1 VTRRRRT
8 LWTSL
13 AFLILLVALTAWI
26 GVRAVLAR
34 QHLLKARDEVSQL
47 RAQVSAGELDGLA
60 AGLARIQHEAS
71 AAKSLTSD
79 PVWAGLSDVPV
90 LGRTLAASTD
100 LADSVQQLA
109 DQTLAPLINVS
120 KRLDPKD
127 LRKPDGSIDLA
138 RLTAAGPDIDRAN
151 SSLTKTVT
159 AIRKQTLR
167 GVLGPVVKA
176 HNQLTD
182 QLAGLIGTIDTANR
196 AAKIGPA
203 MLGATGV
210 RRYLMVFQ
218 TPAES
223 RGTGGLVGSYAII
236 KIANGKITRERTGS
250 DDELRDSDTS
260 VVNFGAEFNNRY
272 ANTDETLAW
281 RNANFTPHYPYAAEI
296 WQRLYEKQFGGKI
309 DGVLSADPIT
319 LGYLLGVSGPVTL
332 SDGEVIN
339 GENAATW
346 SLITSYAHYPDPAN
360 QSERKKLLVELAT
373 QTLDKLSSGNGGSTA
388 LLKVLG
394 RAAGERRL
402 LLWSAHPAEE
412 AVLSG
417 TPLAGE
423 LPNAP
428 GPFTALVMRNRSGS
442 KLDVYVDRKLDYQV
456 LSCNAKTRIVEV
468 TATLTNTAPQGLG
481 AYVRSRADGRK
492 VPYGEDRVVTS
503 IYATKGSTLNVVW
516 INGKR
521 SGVVAAT
528 ERGLPVYGSD
538 LELPIGKPQTIKLQL
553 TEPRS
558 KARVSTY
565 LQPLARPLA
574 FTAGPRTC
582 K

>member
-8 LWTSL
+8 LWASL
-13 AFLILLVALTAWI
+13 AFLILLVAVTAWI

-34 QHLLKARDEVSQL
+34 QHLMKARDEVSQL
-47 RAQVSAGELDGLA
+47 RAQVSAGDLA
-60 AGLARIQHEAS
+60 DLPAGLARIQSEAR

-79 PVWAGLSDVPV
+79 IVWTGFSKLPL

-100 LADSVQQLA
+100 LADSVQRLA
-109 DQTLAPLINVS
+109 DQTLAPLINIS

-127 LRKPDGSIDLA
+127 LRSPNGSIDLA
-138 RLTAAGPDIDRAN
+138 RLTDAGPDIDRAN
-151 SSLTKTVT
+151 TSLKATL
-159 AIRKQTLR
+159 ASINHESLR

-176 HNQLTD
+176 HD
-182 QLAGLIGTIDTANR
+182 QLLSELNGLAGTIDTANR

-203 MLGATGV
+203 MLGANGV

-223 RGTGGLVGSYAII
+223 RGTGGLVGSFAII
-236 KIANGKITRERTGS
+236 KIDHGKITRERTGS
-250 DDELRDSDTS
+250 DTELKDSDTA
-260 VVNFGAEFNNRY
+260 VVDFGAEFNKRY
-272 ANTDETLAW
+272 ANTDEALAW

-296 WQRLYEKQFGGKI
+296 WQRLWEKQTGEKL

-319 LGYLLGVSGPVTL
+319 LGYLLEITGPVTL

-339 GENAATW
+339 AKNAATW
-346 SLITSYAHYPDPAN
+346 SMVTSYARYPDPTN
-360 QSERKKLLVELAT
+360 QTERKALSVELAT
-373 QTLDKLSSGNGGSTA
+373 QTLDRLSSGYGGSTA

-402 LLWSAHPAEE
+402 LAWSARPAEE
-412 AVLSG
+412 ALISG

-428 GPFTALVMRNRSGS
+428 GPSTAFIIRNRSGS
-442 KLDVYVDRKLDYQV
+442 KLDYYVERKLDYRV
-456 LSCNAKTRIVEV
+456 VSCSSKKRVVEV
-468 TATLTNTAPQGLG
+468 TATLINHAPQGLPP
-481 AYVRSRADGRK
+481 YVLARADNLN
-492 VPYGEDRVVTS
+492 VPYGQDRVVTS
-503 IYATKGSTLNVVW
+503 IYATKGSTLNAVW

-521 SGVVAAT
+521 STTTASM
-528 ERGLPVYGSD
+528 ERGLPVYGND
-538 LELPIGKPQTIKLQL
+538 LELPIGKPQTVKLQL
-553 TEPRS
+553 TEPPS
-558 KARVSTY
+558 KAPVRYFV
-565 LQPLARPLA
+565 QPLAKPLQL
-574 FTAGPRTC
+574 TVGPNC

>member
-1 VTRRRRT
+1 
-8 LWTSL
+8 L

-26 GVRAVLAR
+26 GVRAALAR
-34 QHLLKARDEVSQL
+34 QHLLKAREEVSQL
-47 RAQVSAGELDGLA
+47 RAQVSAGELHGLA

-79 PVWAGLSDVPV
+79 PVWTGLSKVPL
-90 LGRTLAASTD
+90 LGRTLEASTN
-100 LADSVQQLA
+100 LASSVQQLA

-120 KRLDPKD
+120 KRLDPKN

-138 RLTAAGPDIDRAN
+138 RLIAAGPDIDRAN
-151 SSLTKTVT
+151 TSLTKTVA
-159 AIRKQTLR
+159 AIEKQTLR

-176 HNQLTD
+176 HDQLTAE
-182 QLAGLIGTIDTANR
+182 LTGLVGTIDTANR
-196 AAKIGPA
+196 AAKIGPV
-203 MLGATGV
+203 MLGANGV

-250 DDELRDSDTS
+250 DGELKDSDTS

-309 DGVLSADPIT
+309 DGVLSADPVT

-339 GENAATW
+339 GQNAATW

-360 QSERKKLLVELAT
+360 QTERKRLLVELAT
-373 QTLDKLSSGNGGSTA
+373 KTLDKLTSGNGGSTA

-394 RAAGERRL
+394 KAAGQRRL
-402 LLWSAHPAEE
+402 LVWSAHPAEE

-417 TPLAGE
+417 TPLVGE

-428 GPFTALVMRNRSGS
+428 GPFTALVLRNRSGS
-442 KLDVYVDRKLDYQV
+442 KLDVYVDRKLDFQV
-456 LSCNAKTRIVEV
+456 LSCGPKTRIVEV
-468 TATLTNTAPQGLG
+468 TATLTNTAPLGLG
-481 AYVRSRADGRK
+481 AYVRSRADGRT

-503 IYATKGSTLNVVW
+503 IYATKGSTLNAVW
-516 INGKR
+516 IDGRR
-521 SGVVAAT
+521 SVVVAST
-528 ERGLPVYGSD
+528 ERGLPVYDSD
-538 LELPIGKPQTIKLQL
+538 LELPVGTPRTVRLQL

-558 KARVSTY
+558 KANLSYWV
-565 LQPLARPLA
+565 QPLFRPLSLS
-574 FTAGPRTC
+574 AGRTC
-582 K
+582 R

>member
-1 VTRRRRT
+1 
-8 LWTSL
+8 
-13 AFLILLVALTAWI
+13 LILLVAITAWI

-60 AGLARIQHEAS
+60 VGLAQIQHEAR

-79 PVWAGLSDVPV
+79 ALWTGLSHVPL

-100 LADSVQQLA
+100 LADSVQRLA

-120 KRLDPKD
+120 KGLDPKN

-138 RLTAAGPDIDRAN
+138 RLTRAGPDIDRAN
-151 SSLTKTVT
+151 SSLTATIA
-159 AIRKQTLR
+159 AIKKESLR

-182 QLAGLIGTIDTANR
+182 ELSGLTGTIDTANR

-203 MLGATGV
+203 MLGAKGV

-223 RGTGGLVGSYAII
+223 RGTGGLVGSFAII
-236 KIANGKITRERTGS
+236 KIANGKITREQTGS
-250 DDELRDSDTS
+250 DTELKDSTTA
-260 VVNFGAEFNNRY
+260 VVDFGAEFNKRY
-272 ANTDETLAW
+272 ANTDEALAW

-296 WQRLYEKQFGGKI
+296 WQRLWEKQTGEKL

-319 LGYLLGVSGPVTL
+319 LGYLLDVAGPITL
-332 SDGEVIN
+332 SDGETIN
-339 GENAATW
+339 GQNAATW
-346 SLITSYAHYPDPAN
+346 SMVTSYARYPDPTN
-360 QSERKKLLVELAT
+360 QTERKALSVELAT
-373 QTLDKLSSGNGGSTA
+373 HTLDKLTSGNGGSTA

-402 LLWSAHPAEE
+402 LVWSAHPAEE

-428 GPFTALVMRNRSGS
+428 GPSTAFIIRNRSGS
-442 KLDVYVDRKLDYQV
+442 KLDYYVERKLDYRV
-456 LSCNAKTRIVEV
+456 LSCSSKKRVVQV
-468 TATLTNTAPQGLG
+468 TATLTNTAPQGLP
-481 AYVRSRADGRK
+481 AYVLARADNQK
-492 VPYGEDRVVTS
+492 VPYGTDRVVTS
-503 IYATKGSTLNVVW
+503 IYATKGSTLNAVW
-516 INGKR
+516 VNGKR
-521 SGVVAAT
+521 ASTNAAM
-528 ERGLPVYGSD
+528 ERGLPVYGND
-538 LELPIGKPQTIKLQL
+538 LELPIGKPQTITLQM
-553 TEPRS
+553 TEPPS
-558 KARVSTY
+558 KAPLSYFV
-565 LQPLARPLA
+565 QPLAKPLA
-574 FTAGPRTC
+574 LTIGPSC